1 MAQISSRAHNY
12 LQVLI
17 SKSLV
22 HILKILLT
30 IQNYCWIQ
38 LDERVLA
45 QNLSAQMSSLARSL
59 FAVASL
65 WPLPCSSQAR
75 HATIL

>member
-22 HILKILLT
+22 HILKILLI
-30 IQNYCWIQ
+30 IQNYCWFQ
-38 LDERVLA
+38 PNGMVLA
-45 QNLSAQMSSLARSL
+45 QNLSTQMSFLARSL

-65 WPLPCSSQAR
+65 WPPPCSSQAR
-75 HATIL
+75 RAIIL